1 MAEQIVENLHTHKVG
16 ITRHAYNNNK
26 NKDQGLKSKFN
37 KHLFIM
43 GCRTLYLTSPDSCNF
58 LVQKEKSIK
67 DLFINPDSFF
77 FFIIGCT
84 ST

>member
-43 GCRTLYLTSPDSCNF
+43 CCRTLYLTSPDSWNF
-58 LVQKEKSIK
+58 LVQTEKSIK

-77 FFIIGCT
+77 F
-84 ST
+84 S